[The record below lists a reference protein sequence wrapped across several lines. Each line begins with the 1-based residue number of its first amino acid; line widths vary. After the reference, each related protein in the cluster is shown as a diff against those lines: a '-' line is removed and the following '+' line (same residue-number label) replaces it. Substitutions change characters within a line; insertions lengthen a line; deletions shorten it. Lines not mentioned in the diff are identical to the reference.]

1 MAIEITHVR
10 MFIGGKTHQEIMGFR
25 WTGIDHAEAGAADVP
40 SLVDWITSKG
50 GTAYVGRGP
59 DAVVVVVVRPDDTD
73 PYLRAYADGVW
84 TDSLIALPR
93 F

>member
-10 MFIGGKTHQEIMGFR
+10 MLIGGQTHEQIMGCK
-25 WTGIDHAEAGAADVP
+25 WTGIDFAQAGSADVP
-40 SLVDWITSKG
+40 SLVDWITNRG

-59 DAVVVVVVRPDDTD
+59 DAVAVGVIRPDDRA
-73 PYLRAYADGVW
+73 PYLRAHTDAAW
-84 TDSLIALPR
+84 TDCLIALPR